1 MRFKIRVSKCSLIR
15 HLLCSIVISAL
26 REKMLNGSDISYNFE
41 KNISAHPLL
50 KKYNEAGFSLL
61 IDI

>member
-1 MRFKIRVSKCSLIR
+1 
-15 HLLCSIVISAL
+15 
-26 REKMLNGSDISYNFE
+26 MLNGSDISYNFE

>member
-1 MRFKIRVSKCSLIR
+1 MPS
-15 HLLCSIVISAL
+15 
-26 REKMLNGSDISYNFE
+26 GSDILYKFE